1 MGEITITGWKTR
13 DVRFPTSLDGTG
25 SDAMNA
31 AGNYSSAYCIL
42 QTDSDFTGHGMVSHS
57 I

>member
-1 MGEITITGWKTR
+1 
-13 DVRFPTSLDGTG
+13 
-25 SDAMNA
+25 MNA

-42 QTDSDFTGHGMVSHS
+42 QTDSDYTGHGMVSHS